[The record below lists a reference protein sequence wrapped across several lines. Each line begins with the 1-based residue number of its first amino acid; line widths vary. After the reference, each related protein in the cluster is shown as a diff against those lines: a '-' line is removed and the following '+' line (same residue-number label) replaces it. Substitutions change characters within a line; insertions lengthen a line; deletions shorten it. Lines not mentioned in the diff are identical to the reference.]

1 MFSMF
6 SRESAMKTRLFAC
19 AFAALLMMP
28 VAATGQSLAGSDP
41 HPEVHLYDVA
51 DFGISASDVTFTK
64 DITPIL
70 QRSCQSCHR
79 ADGGAPM
86 SLVTYEEVRPW
97 ARSIKYRTSIRDRM
111 GTMPPFYLEK
121 DIGILHF
128 KDDTSLSDEE
138 LAKVQAWADNGAP
151 QGDLADMPPPL
162 VFAKAGEWTIGEP
175 DLVLRSRE
183 MTIPAVGPDRWG
195 DIGLV
200 PTGLTEDRY
209 VKAVEVREVND
220 IPPYSGSGTVGGRY
234 AFHHMTYSS
243 GVLNEEGTEIIDET
257 RTRWPIHE
265 VGRNADVFPEKFGT
279 LLPANSALHL
289 GASHLH
295 SNGIQETTAHLEF
308 GFIFHQKG
316 YEPEYGNRARMS
328 LGNGADI
335 DVPGGLADQ
344 EFHSFEILE
353 QHTKLVAFEPH
364 LHAPG
369 TRMCLE
375 AIWGSN
381 HFTLNCVGYDHNW
394 VKQYVYDDDHAPLLP
409 KGTIVHIIGFL
420 DTTSANENVADNR
433 NWAGGGRRSVSNMFI
448 DLGYAVELTEE
459 QFQAEMAERRSMMK
473 SRNDYD
479 VGCPLCW
486 APVPP
491 ADTTMTQEEGA
502 QQ

>member
-1 MFSMF
+1 MNARMFTSPIVV
-6 SRESAMKTRLFAC
+6 
-19 AFAALLMMP
+19 LLMLP
-28 VAATGQSLAGSDP
+28 FPLVAAGQSLAGSDP
-41 HPEVHLYDVA
+41 HPEVHLYDVT
-51 DFGISASDVTFTK
+51 DFGIEPVDVTFSK
-64 DITPIL
+64 DIAPIL

-79 ADGGAPM
+79 PDGGAPM

-111 GTMPPFYLEK
+111 GAMPPFYLEK
-121 DIGILHF
+121 DIGIQHF
-128 KDDTSLSDEE
+128 KNDTSLSNEE
-138 LAKVQAWADNGAP
+138 LAKVQAWSDSGAP
-151 QGDLADMPPPL
+151 QVDPADMPPPRK
-162 VFAKAGEWTIGEP
+162 FTRAGEWTIGEP
-175 DLVLRSRE
+175 DLILRSPE

-195 DIGLV
+195 DLGLV
-200 PTGLTEDRY
+200 STGLTEDRY
-209 VKAVEVREVND
+209 VKAVEIREIND
-220 IPPYSGSGTVGGRY
+220 IPPYTGSGTVGGRY

-243 GVLNEEGTEIIDET
+243 GVLNEEGTEIIEDT

-265 VGRNADVFPEKFGT
+265 VGRNADIFPEKFGT
-279 LLPANSALHL
+279 LLAANSALHL
-289 GASHLH
+289 RASHLH

-308 GFIFHQKG
+308 GYIFHPKG
-316 YEPEYGNRARMS
+316 YEPDYPNRAPVR
-328 LGNGADI
+328 LGNGGDI

-369 TRMCLE
+369 TRMCIE
-375 AIWGSN
+375 AIWGAN
-381 HFTLNCVGYDHNW
+381 IFTLNCVGYDHNW
-394 VKQYVYDDDHAPLLP
+394 VKQYVYEEGAAPLLP
-409 KGTIVHIIGFL
+409 KGTILHIIGFL
-420 DTTSANENVADNR
+420 DTTAANKNLADNR
-433 NWAGGGRRSVSNMFI
+433 NWAGGGRRSVANMFI

-459 QFQAEMAERRSMMK
+459 QFQAEMAERRMMMK

-491 ADTTMTQEEGA
+491 METTTDEEGSG